1 MGGGIRVVAL
11 VAALL
16 AWGLSSVVRA
26 QSVTPGELQSAV
38 RQGEQLLRLQQ
49 ELQEGRQSARERSLQ
64 RPSGQALPQVAAPAA
79 VAPPSGKCVK
89 INSLRLIGAHLLSKK
104 EVARL
109 DRQVAGH
116 CIAAGEINAVLRRIT
131 DVYLSKGYVTT
142 RAYIPPQN
150 AAAGTLTVVV
160 IEGKVERI
168 EVNPHGSA
176 SAATAFPG
184 MVGKVFNL
192 RDAEQGIDQLN
203 RLSSNNARI
212 DIRPGS
218 VPGYSDIEILNSPG
232 RRLRATVSA
241 DDTGTAATG
250 LWQGGVALTVDDP
263 LRINDGLLFS
273 YSRNID
279 GPDQGPAMSR
289 ATMVDYSVPYG
300 WWTGELLYTDTGY
313 DTLVQGV
320 TRNFVT
326 SGTDRAYTLRLDRV
340 AYRDQ
345 SKKLTVYADLT
356 RRDTENYVAGV
367 RIATASRVLTLVNLR
382 ANLSWVQGLTL
393 WSFDAGL
400 SRGVRWLGGFHDP
413 QGLPGDAPHGDYTK
427 AIASAGLSRGFAPR
441 GIRMQ
446 LSSTL
451 AGQWSNDVLYP
462 SEQIAIA
469 GPFAV
474 RGYRQ
479 VSLYGDRGFTWRNEL
494 GFPMAAAPPNAVPMS
509 FRPYIGADYGRVW
522 SHDGLPGGYLSGGT
536 VGMSLAWPRFDVEL
550 SWSAALRHSAS
561 LPADHYVF
569 ARLVA
574 NF

>member
-11 VAALL
+11 ASALVAC
-16 AWGLSSVVRA
+16 GLPLIGQA
-26 QSVTPGELQSAV
+26 QSLTPGELQNAV

-49 ELQEGRQSARERSLQ
+49 ELQEASQNARQRARQ
-64 RPSGQALPQVAAPAA
+64 RPAGQALPEAKAPAA
-79 VAPPSGKCVK
+79 VVAPEGKCVHAK
-89 INSLRLIGAHLLSKK
+89 SLRLIGAHLLSKK

-109 DRQVAGH
+109 NRETAGH
-116 CIAAGEINAVLRRIT
+116 CVGTRELNALLRRIT
-131 DVYLSKGYVTT
+131 DLYLSKGYVTT

-150 AAAGTLTVVV
+150 AAHGSLTIVV

-168 EVNPHGSA
+168 EVTPPGSA
-176 SAATAFPG
+176 STATAFPD
-184 MVGKVFNL
+184 MTGKVFNL

-203 RLSSNNARI
+203 RLPSNNARI

-218 VPGYSDIEILNSPG
+218 APGYSVLEVLNSPG
-232 RRLRATVSA
+232 RRVRGAVSL
-241 DDTGTAATG
+241 DNTGTSATG

-263 LRINDGLLFS
+263 LRINDGLLLS
-273 YSRNID
+273 YSRNVD

-300 WWTGELLYTDTGY
+300 WWTASLLYTDTGY
-313 DTLVQGV
+313 DSLVHGI

-326 SGTDRAYTLRLDRV
+326 SGTDRTYALRVDRV

-345 SKKLTVYADLT
+345 SKKLTVYGDLT

-367 RIATASRVLTLVNLR
+367 RIVTGSRVLTRLDLS
-382 ANLSWVQGLTL
+382 ANLSWVTGATL

-413 QGLPGDAPHGDYTK
+413 ADLPGDAPHGDFVKVTGG
-427 AIASAGLSRGFAPR
+427 AALSRGFAPA
-441 GIRMQ
+441 GVRMQ
-446 LSSTL
+446 LSSAL
-451 AGQWSNDVLYP
+451 AAQWSNDVLYP

-494 GFPMAAAPPNAVPMS
+494 GFPLTFAPPKAIPVS

-522 SHDGLPGGYLSGGT
+522 SHDGVAGGHLSGGT
-536 VGMSLAWPRFDVEL
+536 VGMTFVSPHLDLEL
-550 SWSAALRHSAS
+550 SWSAALDHSAG
-561 LPADHYVF
+561 LPADHYAF
-569 ARLVA
+569 ARFVA

>member
-1 MGGGIRVVAL
+1 MGGGIRLAAL
-11 VAALL
+11 GAALL
-16 AWGLSSVVRA
+16 TWGLSSAAWA
-26 QSVTPGELQSAV
+26 QSVTPGELQNAA

-49 ELQEGRQSARERSLQ
+49 ELQEGRQEARERELQ
-64 RPSGQALPQVAAPAA
+64 RPGGQALPKSAAPAA
-79 VAPPSGKCVK
+79 VTAPAGKCMKVK
-89 INSLRLIGAHLLSKK
+89 SLRLLGAHLLSKK
-104 EVARL
+104 EIARL
-109 DRQVAGH
+109 DRQIVGQ
-116 CIAAGEINAVLRRIT
+116 CIATRELNAVLRRIT
-131 DVYLSKGYVTT
+131 DLYLSKGYVTT

-150 AAAGTLTVVV
+150 AAGGTLTIVV
-160 IEGKVERI
+160 IEGRVERV
-168 EVNPHGSA
+168 EVQPRGSA

-184 MVGKVFNL
+184 MAGKVFNL

-203 RLSSNNARI
+203 RLASNNARI

-218 VPGYSDIEILNSPG
+218 MPGYSVIEILNSPS
-232 RRLRATVSA
+232 RRVRASVSA
-241 DDTGTAATG
+241 DDTGTTATG

-263 LRINDGLLFS
+263 LRINDGLLVS
-273 YSRNID
+273 YSRNLD

-289 ATMVDYSVPYG
+289 ATMIDYSVPYG
-300 WWTGELLYTDTGY
+300 WWTGELLYSDTGY
-313 DTLVQGV
+313 DTLVPGI

-326 SGTDRAYTLRLDRV
+326 SGTDRAYTLRVDRV

-345 SKKLTVYADLT
+345 NKKLTIYADLT
-356 RRDTENYVAGV
+356 RRDTENYVAGE
-367 RIATASRVLTLVNLR
+367 RITNGSRVLTLADLS
-382 ANLSWVQGLTL
+382 ANLSWVTGLTL

-413 QGLPGDAPHGDYTK
+413 MDLPGDAPHGDFMK
-427 AIASAGLSRGFAPR
+427 ATASAGLSHGFAPR
-441 GIRMQ
+441 GVRMQ

-494 GFPMAAAPPNAVPMS
+494 GFPLIMAPPNAVPVS
-509 FRPYIGADYGRVW
+509 FRPYIGADYGQVW
-522 SHDGLPGGYLSGGT
+522 SHDGLPGGHLSGGT
-536 VGMSLAWPRFDVEL
+536 LGMSLAWPRFDVEL
-550 SWSAALRHSAS
+550 SWSAALWHSAS

-569 ARLVA
+569 ARLAA